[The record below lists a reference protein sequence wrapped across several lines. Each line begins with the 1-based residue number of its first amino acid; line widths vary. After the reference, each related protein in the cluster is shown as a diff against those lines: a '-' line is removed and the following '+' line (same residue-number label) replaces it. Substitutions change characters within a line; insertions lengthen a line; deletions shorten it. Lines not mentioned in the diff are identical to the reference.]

1 MKVREDRSKVTL
13 LTCAG
18 IAAGVIIIV
27 AVLAAIWFLTP
38 LGKPVPTVQIVQ
50 PADAMSID
58 SGDGILIWASGE
70 SRNGFEE
77 FLLLVDDQLIEQQLT
92 SDPRERNPVTSF
104 NWFSS
109 QPGIHKISI
118 VGINNSDRASQP
130 DNILVVVNPRNLAL
144 LPQEIS
150 EDSSVEGDNDTQEDN
165 DSDDDPGGLE
175 SAGDQGDEAD
185 ADGSASDP
193 SGIEVDPGSNGE
205 DAVDGADL
213 DLILDDV
220 DMDGD
225 FPIDLPNQPDDEIPV
240 ISLFHIQESSDGG
253 GLNVNYRI
261 RATDDIGL
269 AILHLE
275 IRSMDQQWQPQ
286 HEEFACLGETI
297 CNQDGN
303 IQLPHGGWL
312 LSAQALDTSGQTS
325 EILSAQIHT
334 LDGNDP
340 PAIAMGEFD
349 GNINLVAQQ
358 DEAEVIE
365 LIDQVYDI
373 GQPSLS
379 SYGCSGQI
387 VNLEVPYVYN
397 GENGEDVYLGATAEK
412 DNVMVAA
419 GHTRIQQGIGIA
431 HIEMEA
437 IAPDLIDQTD
447 ELELYFRT
455 GADYFYQETADL
467 QITWPIPEPDLMI
480 TYISQAEA
488 LLNVHITNMGCSSV
502 QGFDL
507 RFQLAD
513 GRVVDTT
520 IDQPLAPGITYVL
533 ENFYVS
539 ANLFSMG
546 FEALVDPYDQ
556 IKEINEENNQYSLDP
571 ISVKHVH
578 ITRIDILTVHE
589 NLGRGD
595 RGEYQFYA
603 KINDSVYV
611 SRPAGEDTHFSLG
624 KGVFEFET
632 IVINVVTGQVY
643 SKPYIVEYPV
653 NWYEN
658 LLFRFAYFEDD
669 GFAQDTDHADV
680 QLDLSSDF
688 SDEKCWKSGGEF
700 SATSSTGGIDYFTV
714 YFDVVL
720 NER

>member
-1 MKVREDRSKVTL
+1 
-13 LTCAG
+13 
-18 IAAGVIIIV
+18 
-27 AVLAAIWFLTP
+27 
-38 LGKPVPTVQIVQ
+38 
-50 PADAMSID
+50 
-58 SGDGILIWASGE
+58 
-70 SRNGFEE
+70 
-77 FLLLVDDQLIEQQLT
+77 
-92 SDPRERNPVTSF
+92 
-104 NWFSS
+104 
-109 QPGIHKISI
+109 
-118 VGINNSDRASQP
+118 
-130 DNILVVVNPRNLAL
+130 
-144 LPQEIS
+144 
-150 EDSSVEGDNDTQEDN
+150 
-165 DSDDDPGGLE
+165 
-175 SAGDQGDEAD
+175 
-185 ADGSASDP
+185 
-193 SGIEVDPGSNGE
+193 
-205 DAVDGADL
+205 
-213 DLILDDV
+213 
-220 DMDGD
+220 
-225 FPIDLPNQPDDEIPV
+225 
-240 ISLFHIQESSDGG
+240 
-253 GLNVNYRI
+253 
-261 RATDDIGL
+261 
-269 AILHLE
+269 
-275 IRSMDQQWQPQ
+275 
-286 HEEFACLGETI
+286 
-297 CNQDGN
+297 
-303 IQLPHGGWL
+303 
-312 LSAQALDTSGQTS
+312 
-325 EILSAQIHT
+325 
-334 LDGNDP
+334 
-340 PAIAMGEFD
+340 
-349 GNINLVAQQ
+349 
-358 DEAEVIE
+358 
-365 LIDQVYDI
+365 
-373 GQPSLS
+373 
-379 SYGCSGQI
+379 
-387 VNLEVPYVYN
+387 VPYVYN

-595 RGEYQFYA
+595 RGEYRFYA

-611 SRPAGEDTHFSLG
+611 FRPAGENTHFSLG
-624 KGVFEFET
+624 KGIFEFET

-700 SATSSTGGIDYFTV
+700 SATSSTGGIDYFIV
-714 YFDVVL
+714 YFEVVL